1 MGVNNISHFNYSHT
15 ATPIHQQPSSNPPPS
30 LSSSL
35 HFPSV
40 FTPKLFFAYSQWLD
54 YTFYLLS
61 PTHFLFLSILGEA
74 RFLFS
79 SDYTEFKL
87 LVSGLESQAWGLS
100 LRRMEG
106 IKGCGSKILQMTVH
120 KHFVWCVCL
129 NAATTANSNN
139 NSGKF
144 LELSS
149 ADYERDTISGS
160 ADGPLMQQ
168 KPLKAA
174 ECIVNHVSCFQ
185 ELDVLPLAVLDL
197 QAAPSPSLFFSPPFS
212 KKIPGELS

>member
-1 MGVNNISHFNYSHT
+1 
-15 ATPIHQQPSSNPPPS
+15 
-30 LSSSL
+30 
-35 HFPSV
+35 
-40 FTPKLFFAYSQWLD
+40 
-54 YTFYLLS
+54 
-61 PTHFLFLSILGEA
+61 
-74 RFLFS
+74 
-79 SDYTEFKL
+79 
-87 LVSGLESQAWGLS
+87 
-100 LRRMEG
+100 MEG

-120 KHFVWCVCL
+120 KRFVWCVCL

-185 ELDVLPLAVLDL
+185 ELDVVPLAVLDL